1 MKIILLGAPGSG
13 KGTQA
18 ERISDFLQI
27 KHVSTGN
34 ILRDAIKSGSDTGKL
49 AQEYINQGLLVPD
62 KLVNEII
69 LEAVEK
75 NNGNGFVLDGYPR
88 NLFQAEFFSAYDNI
102 DKVIYINVPKE
113 EILKRVTGRR
123 SCRNCGKVYH
133 IDSNPPGQD
142 DVCDICGGA
151 LYERD
156 DDKPET
162 TVRRF
167 EVYEKEINQLLSYYS
182 KKKKLVEVDGSGS
195 ALNVF
200 ERIKKAMNDL

>member
-18 ERISDFLQI
+18 EMLSDFLQI
-27 KHVSTGN
+27 KHISTGN
-34 ILRDAIKSGSDTGKL
+34 ILRDAIKSGSETGKL
-49 AQEYINQGLLVPD
+49 AQEYTNQGLLVPD

-75 NNGNGFVLDGYPR
+75 INGAGFILDGYPR
-88 NLFQAEFFSAYDNI
+88 NLFQAEFLSAYDNI

-113 EILKRVTGRR
+113 EILKRITGRR
-123 SCRNCGKVYH
+123 SCRNCGRVYH
-133 IDSNPPGQD
+133 IDSNPPRQD
-142 DVCDICGGA
+142 GICDVCGGA
-151 LYERD
+151 LYERE

-162 TVRRF
+162 TIKRF
-167 EVYEKEINQLLSYYS
+167 DVYEKEISQLLAYYS
-182 KKKKLVEVDGSGS
+182 KKKKLIEFGGSGS
-195 ALNVF
+195 AQDVF